1 MSPRR
6 IGVIFALVV
15 FLAGGDAVA
24 EPTRPCTP
32 TEPCHLRMREDTTL
46 RKDNGTEYLLP
57 PGRFFDEPTWE
68 MLDQELK
75 RLQDQ
80 ERRLGAENKSLRD
93 SLGGWRPGWITVTS
107 FLLLGVAAGAS
118 GYYYWTH

>member
-1 MSPRR
+1 
-6 IGVIFALVV
+6 
-15 FLAGGDAVA
+15 
-24 EPTRPCTP
+24 
-32 TEPCHLRMREDTTL
+32 MREDTTL
-46 RKDNGTEYLLP
+46 EKNDGTQYLLP

-80 ERRLGAENKSLRD
+80 ENRLGAENKSLRD

-107 FLLLGVAAGAS
+107 FLLLGVASGVS